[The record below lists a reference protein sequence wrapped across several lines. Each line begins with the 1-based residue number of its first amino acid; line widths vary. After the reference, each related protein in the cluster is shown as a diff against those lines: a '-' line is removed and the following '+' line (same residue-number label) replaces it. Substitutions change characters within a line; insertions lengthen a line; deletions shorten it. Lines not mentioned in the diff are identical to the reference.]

1 MDSLSAGFCGRRALS
16 SRYASSG
23 GKHVVSRQRPP
34 NPLQLELTDRLDP
47 HAVLDLH
54 QNSREDSSLFHLRAE
69 VFEVL

>member
-23 GKHVVSRQRPP
+23 GKHVESRQRPP

-47 HAVLDLH
+47 HAVLTCIKTRVRIRPF
-54 QNSREDSSLFHLRAE
+54 SI
-69 VFEVL
+69 